1 MNQPNLEIIDSAF
14 LQLSFALKL
23 WHFLDVHPIEKEIFD
38 GNLTIED
45 EGSRIALPHNEFPN
59 YGAVKVAS
67 ENNFSICFGA
77 VANTLW
83 EAISER
89 YALSSRQLDPE
100 ADRIQNLASLAYMI
114 RCCFAHRPAS
124 PVWRIQNRKY
134 KTTYRVGNKVIGLS
148 NVEDGTPFEYSSI
161 QGYETLWLLK
171 AEALRG

>member
-23 WHFLDVHPIEKEIFD
+23 WHFLDEHPIEKEDFD
-38 GNLTIED
+38 IPLTVRE
-45 EGSRIALPHNEFPN
+45 EGRQIALSHNEFPT
-59 YGAVKVAS
+59 YDAIKVAS
-67 ENNFSICFGA
+67 ENNLSICFGA

-114 RCCFAHRPAS
+114 RCCFAHRPAN
-124 PVWRIQNRKY
+124 PVWCIQDPKY
-134 KTTYRVGNKVIGLS
+134 KTTYRVGNKVINLS
-148 NVEDGTPFEYSSI
+148 NIDDGTPFRYESI

-171 AEALRG
+171 AEALGG